1 MAQAR
6 YTFNFC
12 IKKTRLAADGKA
24 PIYLRVTIDM
34 DRKEKATY
42 LFVDP
47 REWEPRFGLSTGSD
61 KYSLSLNDRLTVIR
75 TKMLEAYTA
84 LSSLGGI
91 PSAEDVINKFLG
103 KEPEKEP
110 EVKHYL
116 IPLFE
121 EHNDKCEKLA
131 ENGQM
136 APGTVIRYKTSLN
149 HTRDFIRHHCNAEDI
164 ELRMIDRN
172 FLDEYEFYLK
182 TKPEQPCS
190 HNTTMKYLRN
200 FGKIIRIAIKR
211 KYITDDPFE
220 DKSLKLEEVYPEF
233 LEEHELTVLM
243 NKDFK
248 TDRLR
253 QTRDVF
259 VFCCLTGLA
268 FSDVKELSKTHISE
282 DNDTI
287 SWIKKLRHKTQIMC
301 SVPLLE
307 QAVNILAKYKNK
319 VKGGY
324 LLPVLSNQ
332 KYNEYLKEIA
342 EVCHIEKDIST
353 HSARHT
359 FATIAL
365 NNGVALQ
372 NVAKM
377 LGHSNIK
384 MTQRYARVLDRSVKR
399 DMENLQSVISNLPI
413 PQKKHLSAMAV

>member
-1 MAQAR
+1 MEQAR

-12 IKKTRLAADGKA
+12 IKKSRLAFDGKA

-34 DRKEKATY
+34 DRKEKATN
-42 LFVDP
+42 LFVNPD
-47 REWEPRFGLSTGSD
+47 EWESKFGLSIGKD
-61 KYSLSLNDRLTVIR
+61 KYSLSLNSRLTVIR

-84 LSSLGGI
+84 LSSLGGV

-103 KEPEKEP
+103 KEPEKAVEM
-110 EVKHYL
+110 KHYL
-116 IPLFE
+116 IPLFQ
-121 EHNDKCEKLA
+121 EHNDRCEKLA
-131 ENGQM
+131 DNGQM

-149 HTRDFIRHHCNAEDI
+149 HTRDFIRYRYATEDI
-164 ELRMIDRN
+164 ELNKIDLN
-172 FLDEYEFYLK
+172 FIDEYEFYLK

-200 FGKIIRIAIKR
+200 FGKIIRIAVQR
-211 KYITDDPFE
+211 KLIADDPFE
-220 DKSLKLEEVYPEF
+220 HKSLKLEEVYPEF
-233 LEEHELTVLM
+233 LEEHELTTIL
-243 NKDFK
+243 NKNFK

-253 QTRDVF
+253 QARDVF
-259 VFCCLTGLA
+259 AFCCFTGLA
-268 FSDVKELSKTHISE
+268 FSDVKELSKTHICE

-287 SWIKKLRHKTQIMC
+287 SWIKKLRHKTQVMC

-307 QAVNILAKYKNK
+307 QAVDILSKYKDK

-359 FATIAL
+359 FATLAL

-399 DMENLQSVISNLPI
+399 DMENLQSVISNL
-413 PQKKHLSAMAV
+413 AMAQ